1 MGPQWLDCGHKFG
14 WRGDAINGVQTMVGK
29 FFAVIVILVTLITA
43 YCVITHVWWMPVDI
57 SVHGPKIDQQIE
69 ETIFVAGLLF
79 IAGQIVLAT
88 FVALY
93 GGARTKVKQIR
104 GGAKPLIIFAFAL
117 VGTEV
122 LALSFVGSKAWGAV
136 YFAPPDPGSMQID
149 VQAGQF
155 AYYFRYPGPDGK
167 FGALHPELI
176 NEGNQNYFGLDPEHD
191 PDAKDDIV
199 TAEVAIP
206 VNKPI
211 LLTMHSKDVGHSF
224 YVRELRIQQ
233 DFVPGLV
240 IPIHFTATQTGRYE
254 IVCTQLCGLGHY
266 NMKAYLSVLSQADFD
281 DWLKKQAAMQ

>member
-1 MGPQWLDCGHKFG
+1 
-14 WRGDAINGVQTMVGK
+14 MVGK
-29 FFAVIVILVTLITA
+29 IFAVVVVLVTLVTA
-43 YCVITHVWWMPVDI
+43 YCVIAHVWWMPVDI
-57 SVHGPKIDQQIE
+57 STHGPKIDQQIE
-69 ETIFVAGLLF
+69 ETILVAGILF
-79 IAGQIVLAT
+79 IAGQFVLAAFT
-88 FVALY
+88 FLY
-93 GGARTKVKQIR
+93 GGSSIKPSQIR
-104 GGAKPLIIFAFAL
+104 GGAKPLVIFAFAI
-117 VGTEV
+117 VGAEV

-167 FGALHPELI
+167 FGALHPDRISEAT
-176 NEGNQNYFGLDPEHD
+176 QNFFGIDTDHD

-211 LLTMHSKDVGHSF
+211 LLTLHSKDVGHSF
-224 YVRELRIQQ
+224 YVRELRVQQ
-233 DFVPGLV
+233 DFVPGLI
-240 IPIHFTATQTGRYE
+240 IPVHFTATQTGRFE

-266 NMKAYLSVLSQADFD
+266 NMKAYLSVLSQSDFD

>member
-1 MGPQWLDCGHKFG
+1 
-14 WRGDAINGVQTMVGK
+14 MVGK
-29 FFAVIVILVTLITA
+29 FFAVVVLLVTLITA

-69 ETIFVAGLLF
+69 ETIVVAGLLF

-93 GGARTKVKQIR
+93 GGARAKVKQIR
-104 GGAKPLIIFAFAL
+104 GGAKPLIIFAFLL

-136 YFAPPDPGSMQID
+136 YFTPPDPGSMQID

-167 FGALHPELI
+167 FGDLHPELI
-176 NEGNQNYFGLDPEHD
+176 NEGSQNYFGIDPEHD
-191 PDAKDDIV
+191 PAAKDDIV
-199 TAEVAIP
+199 TAEIAIP

-211 LLTMHSKDVGHSF
+211 LLTLHSKDVGHSF
-224 YVRELRIQQ
+224 YVRELRVQQ

-240 IPIHFTATQTGRYE
+240 IPIHFTATQTGRFE